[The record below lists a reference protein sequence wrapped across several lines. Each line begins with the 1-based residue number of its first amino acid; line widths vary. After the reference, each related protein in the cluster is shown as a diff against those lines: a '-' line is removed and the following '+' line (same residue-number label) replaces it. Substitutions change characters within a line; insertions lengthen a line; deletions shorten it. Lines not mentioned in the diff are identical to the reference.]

1 MRLMERMFGSHHGGH
16 HGTVGTTTKSI
27 VVNMV
32 TTVDSTFDKMNNVG
46 DVRVRQHPLPQSVR
60 DGACACCVQ
69 QMQWSA
75 SGRCAILCR
84 TRQSSSV
91 AIRKFDWLARP
102 FATNDG
108 QMTSLSSAAHRD
120 APARLQTVHIRR
132 PRRAQ

>member
-27 VVNMV
+27 VVNIV

-75 SGRCAILCR
+75 SAQMRDSAENAAIQFCGHPE
-84 TRQSSSV
+84 V
-91 AIRKFDWLARP
+91 
-102 FATNDG
+102 
-108 QMTSLSSAAHRD
+108 
-120 APARLQTVHIRR
+120 RLVCQTVRNE
-132 PRRAQ
+132 